1 MTNNRNVS
9 TANARISNSS
19 SSSANLLNASHG
31 PKCSGIEG
39 HDRFSTIQP
48 VQETETV
55 NTNTKRSFNHPISSF
70 ARSSF
75 AIIYLESGVGFE
87 PYASHLLRRR

>member
-1 MTNNRNVS
+1 MTNNRNAS
-9 TANARISNSS
+9 TANARNSNSS
-19 SSSANLLNASHG
+19 SFSANLLNASHG

-70 ARSSF
+70 ARSSI
-75 AIIYLESGVGFE
+75 AALYLKSAVSFD
-87 PYASHLLRRR
+87 PYANHRFRRR

>member
-9 TANARISNSS
+9 TASARTSNGSRF
-19 SSSANLLNASHG
+19 SANLLNAPHG
-31 PKCSGIEG
+31 PKCPGIDG
-39 HDRFSTIQP
+39 HESFSTIQP

-55 NTNTKRSFNHPISSF
+55 NTNTRRSFNHPISSF

-75 AIIYLESGVGFE
+75 ATLYLGYAVSVD